1 MKKMLLGAFML
12 GACLSWPLL
21 AETVVIVVHPSNT
34 ADISADELSRLYLG
48 RTRTFSNGE
57 SAVPINLA
65 ENQPMRTVFDEKA
78 LSRSSAQLKAY
89 WSKLVF
95 TGKGSPPQ
103 EAETVDEMVKLVA
116 TNPSIIGYVPE
127 SAADDRVRIALRLE

>member
-1 MKKMLLGAFML
+1 MKKMLLGACML
-12 GACLSWPLL
+12 GACLSWPLH

-34 ADISADELSRLYLG
+34 ADISTDELSRLYLG

-103 EAETVDEMVKLVA
+103 EADTVDEMVKLVA